1 MYAIVANVVL
11 KQKLLDNLTVYCT
24 QMQTS
29 WISSTET
36 LWRNSYL
43 CDMKRQGKITE
54 KLDSFQMF
62 GCVRPRVGLER
73 EAIC

>member
-1 MYAIVANVVL
+1 MGAQTILVELYL
-11 KQKLLDNLTVYCT
+11 CSSEMSRFLE
-24 QMQTS
+24 MQTS